1 MPEVAESTIDA
12 NGVFSYIQAA
22 NQFKTCRTT
31 RKKPSA
37 TPLHSIFLSFHFKHL
52 VELAVVDSNPS

>member
-1 MPEVAESTIDA
+1 MPEVAESTTDA
-12 NGVFSYIQAA
+12 NGVFSSIQAA
-22 NQFKTCRTT
+22 KQLKPCRTT

-37 TPLHSIFLSFHFKHL
+37 TPLHSIFLGYHFQDL